1 MHIAVVHADETA
13 EDNLERQVTDRFA
26 NVTSIRVRAALETV
40 GDLVRNVGT
49 AVRLT
54 ALITLVAGTLVL
66 AGAIAAGHR
75 RRIYDSVVLKVLGA
89 TRGDIVAAY
98 VLEYG
103 LLGLVTAIIAALV
116 GTVTG
121 WAVVTWLLRI
131 SWSFE
136 PMAVAITTVLATA
149 ITIVAGLIETWRA
162 LGQKAA
168 PWLRNE

>member
-1 MHIAVVHADETA
+1 M
-13 EDNLERQVTDRFA
+13 
-26 NVTSIRVRAALETV
+26 
-40 GDLVRNVGT
+40 
-49 AVRLT
+49 
-54 ALITLVAGTLVL
+54 L

-89 TRGDIVAAY
+89 TRGDIVTAY

-103 LLGLVTAIIAALV
+103 LLGLVTAVIAALV
-116 GTVTG
+116 GSVTG

-136 PMAVAITTVLATA
+136 PMAVVVTTVLATA
-149 ITIVAGLIETWRA
+149 ITIGAGLIGTWRA